1 MTNYI
6 NELIQETIGTKDDY
20 SILAK
25 AIYNYISS
33 NDESKYEYI
42 VDAIQVS
49 ILQHTD
55 KFLSYQTCEDM
66 YFAIKGFES
75 VYKEN

>member
-1 MTNYI
+1 MTQYI

-25 AIYNYISS
+25 AIYNYISNNS
-33 NDESKYEYI
+33 EDKYKFI
-42 VDAIQVS
+42 VDVMQML

-55 KFLSYQTCEDM
+55 KFLMYQTCEDM

-75 VYKEN
+75 IYK

>member
-25 AIYNYISS
+25 AIYNYISNNS
-33 NDESKYEYI
+33 EDKYKFI
-42 VDAIQVS
+42 VDAMQML
-49 ILQHTD
+49 ILQYTD
-55 KFLSYQTCEDM
+55 KFLMYQTCEDM

-75 VYKEN
+75 IYK

>member
-1 MTNYI
+1 MTKYI

-25 AIYNYISS
+25 AIYNYISNNS
-33 NDESKYEYI
+33 EDKYKFI
-42 VDAIQVS
+42 VDVMQML

-55 KFLSYQTCEDM
+55 KFLMYQTCEDM

-75 VYKEN
+75 IYK

>member
-25 AIYNYISS
+25 SIYNYISS
-33 NDESKYEYI
+33 NSEDKYEFI
-42 VDAIQVS
+42 VDAMQML

-55 KFLSYQTCEDM
+55 KFLMYQTCEDM

-75 VYKEN
+75 IYK

>member
-6 NELIQETIGTKDDY
+6 NELIQETIGTKGDY

-25 AIYNYISS
+25 AIYNYISNNS
-33 NDESKYEYI
+33 EDKYEFI
-42 VDAIQVS
+42 VDAMQML

-55 KFLSYQTCEDM
+55 KFLMYQTCEDM

-75 VYKEN
+75 IYK

>member
-25 AIYNYISS
+25 AIYNYISNNS
-33 NDESKYEYI
+33 EDKYKFI
-42 VDAIQVS
+42 VDAMQML

-55 KFLSYQTCEDM
+55 KFLKYQTCEDM

-75 VYKEN
+75 IYK

>member
-6 NELIQETIGTKDDY
+6 NELIQETIGTKGDY

-33 NDESKYEYI
+33 NSEDKYEFI
-42 VDAIQVS
+42 VDVMQML

-55 KFLSYQTCEDM
+55 KFLMYQTCEDM

-75 VYKEN
+75 IYK

>member
-25 AIYNYISS
+25 AIYNYISNNS
-33 NDESKYEYI
+33 EDKYKFI
-42 VDAIQVS
+42 VDAMQML
-49 ILQHTD
+49 ILQYTD
-55 KFLSYQTCEDM
+55 KFLMYQTCADM

-75 VYKEN
+75 IYK

>member
-6 NELIQETIGTKDDY
+6 NELIQETIGTKGDY

-25 AIYNYISS
+25 AIYNYISNNS
-33 NDESKYEYI
+33 EDKYKFI
-42 VDAIQVS
+42 VDAMQML

-55 KFLSYQTCEDM
+55 KFLMYQTCEDM

-75 VYKEN
+75 IYK

>member
-25 AIYNYISS
+25 AIYNYISNNS
-33 NDESKYEYI
+33 EDKYKFI
-42 VDAIQVS
+42 VDVMQML

-55 KFLSYQTCEDM
+55 KFLMYQTCEDM

-75 VYKEN
+75 IYK

>member
-6 NELIQETIGTKDDY
+6 NELIQETIGSKDDY

-25 AIYNYISS
+25 AIYNYISNNS
-33 NDESKYEYI
+33 EDKYKFI
-42 VDAIQVS
+42 VDAMQML

-55 KFLSYQTCEDM
+55 KFLMYQTCEDM

-75 VYKEN
+75 IYK